1 MKLGLSGI
9 LKMHYHENSQTIL
22 LTGSNKVPVLQIDA
36 LSLDLSHLTE
46 LVGHQTTVTAITDL
60 QDSLV
65 ATGDDKGTVR
75 IWDLTKMRC
84 QQVLKVGSSLALL

>member
-1 MKLGLSGI
+1 
-9 LKMHYHENSQTIL
+9 
-22 LTGSNKVPVLQIDA
+22 VPVFQIDS
-36 LSLDLSHLTE
+36 LSLDMSHLTE

-60 QDSLV
+60 QEGLV

-84 QQVLKVGSSLALL
+84 QQVLKVGNSLSMI